1 MGGQTAGSMATGI
14 ITGTQGIGALIMYV
28 FALVGVILTGMGIHG
43 FYAHSKDGQGRP
55 GGIRTAAT
63 QTIVGIILAGGLL
76 YMINSGS
83 TTMGAGTNS
92 TLQSVVAP

>member
-1 MGGQTAGSMATGI
+1 MGGETFGAMANGIQSSTTGI
-14 ITGTQGIGALIMYV
+14 GSLIMYV

-43 FYAHSKDGQGRP
+43 FYAHSKNPNRDGGMR
-55 GGIRTAAT
+55 IAAV

-83 TTMGAGTNS
+83 MTMGAGTS
-92 TLQSVVAP
+92 TTLQSVVNP